1 MIFRELLRVFVLSLL
16 AITGILLVAGI
27 VAEASQQGLKPLQV
41 LTAIPLLVPGTL
53 PYTIPATTLF
63 ATCVVYGRLAADNEV
78 LAVRS
83 GGISTLKVIWPGIF
97 LGLCATAATLVLYR
111 DMIPATH
118 LRLRAAIYDDVEG
131 LLYTLLAQNGQ
142 VVLSKSDYS
151 LHVQEV
157 QGHRLIQ
164 AIFKRKLDHK
174 NTDTAAQAREAE
186 LHVDLPRNLI
196 LIRMHSGIIWKV
208 DGTQARFPEQ
218 VFDVPLPED
227 LRATAPRH
235 PRDMTW
241 GELASFRSAW
251 DQQIDR
257 YREEIASLEPLHLP
271 DKAQRDL
278 RQHLGHLRN
287 KANQLHRQIVGIDVE
302 RHMRPALAVS
312 CLVFVLIGCPVGLR
326 LSRSDT
332 LSAFLVAFLPI
343 ILIYYPVLLCG
354 TGLAK
359 AGRTHLGLSVWA
371 ADVLVGLAGMWL
383 LRGIE
388 RH

>member
-1 MIFRELLRVFVLSLL
+1 
-16 AITGILLVAGI
+16 VAGI
-27 VAEASQQGLKPLQV
+27 VAEASQQGLKPWQV
-41 LTAIPLLVPGTL
+41 LAAIPLLVPGTL

-63 ATCVVYGRLAADNEV
+63 STCVVYGRLAADNEV
-78 LAVRS
+78 LAVRA
-83 GGISTLKVIWPGIF
+83 GGISTRTVIWPGIF
-97 LGLCATAATLVLYR
+97 LGLCATAVTLVLYR
-111 DMIPATH
+111 NVIPATH

-131 LLYTLLAQNGQ
+131 LLYTLLSQNGQ
-142 VVLSKSDYS
+142 VVLSRSDYS

-157 QGHRLIQ
+157 QGRRLIE

-174 NTDTAAQAREAE
+174 NTDTAARAREAE

-196 LIRMHSGIIWKV
+196 LIHMYSGIIWKL
-208 DGTQARFPEQ
+208 DGTQAKFPEQ
-218 VFDVPLPED
+218 VFDVPMPED
-227 LRATAPRH
+227 LRSSAPRH

-241 GELASFRSAW
+241 GELSSFRAAW
-251 DQQIDR
+251 DVQIDR
-257 YREEIASLEPLHLP
+257 YHEELTRLEPLRLTGP
-271 DKAQRDL
+271 AQRSL

-287 KANQLHRQIVGIDVE
+287 KANLLKKQLLGIDVE
-302 RHMRPALAVS
+302 QQMRPALALS

-354 TGLAK
+354 IGLAK
-359 AGRTHLGLSVWA
+359 SGRTDLMGSVWA
-371 ADVLVGLAGMWL
+371 ADILVGLAGIWL
-383 LRGIE
+383 LRGVE